1 MASRIVSDIS
11 AALVVSFLT
20 IAAGS
25 AFGLLTG
32 LGAQAGILSM
42 VVASLIGWVFGGAP
56 IKVSGPTGPTAS
68 AMISTTAAL
77 LAFDAGNAPIF
88 AALALAGVG
97 LFTLSFL
104 PTQKVMSF
112 VPNVATAAFIN
123 GVSLVIILGQ
133 LRKLRASYELSGATA
148 AWEISIALGTVA
160 FLTLWPTISRP
171 VAATQLGR
179 LLSGSLVAMA
189 IGVVLVVL
197 FAPPIKTLEIEALS
211 FDSLWVDFL
220 PGFTAV
226 PLPALAFAALK
237 LCLTLAFVTLVS
249 SRALSINAN
258 YGAELR
264 NQGSAN
270 LAMAAIGGV
279 PATIGFIRTRI
290 LQRSGAQT
298 TFAGI
303 ATALLVLGFVLVAPG
318 LLQLIP
324 SAVFTGILL
333 RAAWTGFDWQF
344 LTAFRGGQHGAILA
358 ALLVVGGAAIML
370 FADGVVVVAGVTILW
385 WLI

>member
-197 FAPPIKTLEIEALS
+197 FAPRSKRLKSRLCPSTAYGWISCPAS
-211 FDSLWVDFL
+211 RRSLFPPWLL
-220 PGFTAV
+220 P
-226 PLPALAFAALK
+226 L
-237 LCLTLAFVTLVS
+237 
-249 SRALSINAN
+249 
-258 YGAELR
+258 
-264 NQGSAN
+264 
-270 LAMAAIGGV
+270 
-279 PATIGFIRTRI
+279 
-290 LQRSGAQT
+290 
-298 TFAGI
+298 
-303 ATALLVLGFVLVAPG
+303 
-318 LLQLIP
+318 
-324 SAVFTGILL
+324 
-333 RAAWTGFDWQF
+333 
-344 LTAFRGGQHGAILA
+344 
-358 ALLVVGGAAIML
+358 
-370 FADGVVVVAGVTILW
+370 
-385 WLI
+385 